1 MLSQEEGKFLVELAR
16 KSIETYIKEKKII
29 EVPEKTPS
37 PLKENMG
44 AFVTLNKNGELRGCI
59 GYPEPIKPL
68 VNAVIEVAVSAATT
82 DPRFEPVSL
91 SELDEIQL
99 EVSVLTKPQLLTVQ
113 SPVECL
119 EKIEIGRDGL
129 IIEKGF
135 YKGLLLP
142 QVAVEWNW
150 DAEEFLCNTCMK
162 AGLAPDCWYDPDTE
176 IYTFQD
182 QIFPEE

>member
-1 MLSQEEGKFLVELAR
+1 MLSNDEGKFLINLAR

-29 EVPEKTPS
+29 PVPDNTPPS
-37 PLKENMG
+37 LKENRG
-44 AFVTLNKNGELRGCI
+44 AFVTLNKSDELRGCI

-99 EVSVLTKPQLLTVQ
+99 EVSVLTKPQLVKVKN
-113 SPVECL
+113 PAEYL
-119 EKIEIGRDGL
+119 EKIEIGEDGL

-142 QVAVEWNW
+142 QVAVEWRW
-150 DAEEFLCNTCMK
+150 DSEEFLCNTCMK
-162 AGLAPDCWYDPDTE
+162 AGLSPDCWYESDTE
-176 IYTFQD
+176 VYIFQD
-182 QIFPEE
+182 QIFHEE